1 MKTKVMM
8 TKKPRGYKIRQQRLE
23 MGMTQDEL
31 GAALGGIKHNTIS
44 QWEWDITQPKM
55 DTLAQI
61 AQILKCDLVD
71 LLDDETAQ
79 RLRLKKM
86 PSPKHTPG
94 IEMNHY
100 QAMAMRTMNHE
111 LKQRDRLAEAG
122 LGLAGE
128 AGEVVDHIKKHF
140 AQGHDLDEEKIKEE
154 LGDLMWYLAYT
165 AYILCIPLDDVA
177 VMNIEKL
184 NKRYPAGFEA
194 EKSIYR

>member
-1 MKTKVMM
+1 
-8 TKKPRGYKIRQQRLE
+8 
-23 MGMTQDEL
+23 
-31 GAALGGIKHNTIS
+31 
-44 QWEWDITQPKM
+44 M
-55 DTLAQI
+55 DTLVKI
-61 AQILKCDLVD
+61 AEILKCDLVD

-100 QAMAMRTMNHE
+100 QAMAMRTMNHD
-111 LKQRDRLAEAG
+111 LKQRDKLAEAAMG
-122 LGLAGE
+122 IAGE
-128 AGEVVDHIKKHF
+128 AGEVVDHIKKYF
-140 AQGHDLDEEKIKEE
+140 AQGHDLPKEKIKEE

-177 VMNIEKL
+177 VLNIEKL

-194 EKSIYR
+194 DKSINREA